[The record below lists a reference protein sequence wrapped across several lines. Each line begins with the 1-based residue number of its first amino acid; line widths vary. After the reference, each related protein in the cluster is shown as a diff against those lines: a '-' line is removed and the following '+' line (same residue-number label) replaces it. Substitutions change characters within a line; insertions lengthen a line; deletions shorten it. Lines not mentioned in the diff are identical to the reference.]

1 MRIIEW
7 SQFLKDGLP
16 LEGKRAS
23 MTIGVFDGIHR
34 GHRVLI
40 DRIVRHDD
48 FSVPVIITF
57 RQNHKKANKG
67 QGYKGDLSSFR
78 QKSALIEGLGV
89 ALILLIDFS
98 ESFRRLSGLEF
109 IRLLEE
115 HGNMGFFAVGSNF
128 RCGYQLDTDA
138 RAIQRINAL
147 QGIPTD
153 IVEVLMEGSSPISS
167 SRIRSAIAGGDLREA
182 AAMLGYNYTADISD
196 AFIPSGGSGLS
207 WDPASRGRLLP
218 PPGRY
223 PVLLHGKNDSE
234 DPAQGFLR
242 TEALIEGGIL
252 HILATPA
259 TNRRGMDWEYVEFL
273 SILD

>member
-1 MRIIEW
+1 MQIIEW

-23 MTIGVFDGIHR
+23 MNIGIFDGVHR

-57 RQNHKKANKG
+57 KQNYKKADRG
-67 QGYKGDLSSFR
+67 QGYIGDISSFR
-78 QKSALIEGLGV
+78 QKSALIESLGV
-89 ALILLIDFS
+89 KLILIIDFS
-98 ESFRRLSGLEF
+98 ESFRRLPGLEF

-138 RAIQRINAL
+138 QAIQKINAL
-147 QGIPTD
+147 RGIPTD
-153 IVEVLMEGSSPISS
+153 IVEVLMENSYPISS
-167 SRIRSAIAGGDLREA
+167 SRIRSAIAGGNLREA
-182 AAMLGYNYTADISD
+182 AAMLGYNYTADILDAAVPSVGSD
-196 AFIPSGGSGLS
+196 LS
-207 WDPASRGRLLP
+207 WNLASRGRVLP

-223 PVLLHGKNDSE
+223 PALLHRKSGLE
-234 DPAQGFLR
+234 GPLR

-252 HILATPA
+252 RIPDPFAP
-259 TNRRGMDWEYVEFL
+259 NRQGMDWEYVEFL
-273 SILD
+273 AI